1 MNNDRMQSSSFVKC
15 KTSKGLHVRA
25 IDVSLNRTSQVQLRC
40 SMDMPEARQERWI
53 SLYNYNQSSSSK
65 EFGETTGL
73 GALTS
78 SLSKREKNR
87 YESL

>member
-25 IDVSLNRTSQVQLRC
+25 IDASLNRTYQVQLRC
-40 SMDMPEARQERWI
+40 SMDMPEARHRWI